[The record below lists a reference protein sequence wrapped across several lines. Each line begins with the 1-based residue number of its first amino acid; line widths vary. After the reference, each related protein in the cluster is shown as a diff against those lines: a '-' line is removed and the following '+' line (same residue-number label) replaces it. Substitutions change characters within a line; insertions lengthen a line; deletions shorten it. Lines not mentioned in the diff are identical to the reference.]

1 MQGGG
6 GPAEPVAERH
16 PQSDPSEKLTI
27 AVKQSVLTDG
37 VKATAKGGEPAPV
50 RVSETGRARNWTM
63 PPLRLEREW
72 RERTNSATIDNRCV
86 EFDRREST
94 ESTAII
100 GLRALGRR
108 IAFTMAEILLSLT
121 IIGVVAAITLP
132 SLTGNINER
141 TWNTQRK
148 ALYARM
154 SQAIS
159 LMPAIN
165 GYGTLTEG
173 DSSTSAEDTA
183 AETFITAGL
192 SKVMKINNICDS
204 EHLAD
209 CGIASKIITLK
220 GETISE
226 IPKTLVELNDM
237 FNGSFAEGGTSAI
250 WSYSQID
257 TKAAAFETGNG
268 ESILTYYNPKCV
280 GSLNESSTYYV
291 QPKMCAN
298 FVYDLNG
305 SKGPNTI
312 GKDMGIMTVMY
323 PSDPVVAA
331 PVPLLYTTRAK
342 QQEAGKACTASDSES
357 RMPTFEE
364 LVSLWTNRSLIGYQ
378 SSWARVW
385 SSATVLENGE
395 LKGRILDFPM
405 GAYRNYPREDTYT
418 VICVKR

>member
-6 GPAEPVAERH
+6 GPAEPVL
-16 PQSDPSEKLTI
+16 S
-27 AVKQSVLTDG
+27 KQSVLTDG

-63 PPLRLEREW
+63 PPLRLERECKEHSAEQNDLLSFC
-72 RERTNSATIDNRCV
+72 ERRNSATIDNRCV

-385 SSATVLENGE
+385 SSGTVLENGE
-395 LKGRILDFPM
+395 LKGRQLDFPT